1 MKKLN
6 EIINKIKE
14 ASGKLNKLGVLLVVL
29 VFILGVLYYFRGYF
43 IVATI
48 NGEPITRF
56 AVLNKLEK
64 ASGKTALDSMITE
77 MLVKQQAK
85 AQNITVPQQDIDAE
99 IAKIRTEVQTSG
111 QDLNSL
117 LALQGMTITQLQDQI
132 RLQKI
137 AEKIV
142 AAQITVTDADV
153 TVYIEANKASLPP
166 NYVLADIKPTI
177 VQQLQSEKFATAFQ
191 SWLGQAKQK
200 ASINYLMK
208 Y

>member
-6 EIINKIKE
+6 EILNKIKE
-14 ASGKLNKLGVLLVVL
+14 AFGKLNKLGVLLVVL